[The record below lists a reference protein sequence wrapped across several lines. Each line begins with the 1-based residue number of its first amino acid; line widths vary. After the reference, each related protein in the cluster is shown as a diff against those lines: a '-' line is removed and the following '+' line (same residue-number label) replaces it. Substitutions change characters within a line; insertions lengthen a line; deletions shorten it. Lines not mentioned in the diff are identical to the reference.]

1 MRAKKTGKYKSALES
16 KVAQLLGKEWQYEE
30 WTVPYTLEKNYVVDF
45 SRDALFI
52 EVKAFFRPGDIAKYK
67 AVQETLRDTE
77 HELVFVL
84 ANPLKKVRKGSKAT
98 MAQWCEK
105 NGFRWYSVNDLSS
118 LRSIL

>member
-16 KVAQLLGKEWQYEE
+16 KVAQLLGKEWIYEE

-45 SRDALFI
+45 SKDALFI

-67 AVQETLRDTE
+67 AVARALEGTE

-84 ANPLKKVRKGSKAT
+84 ANPLKKVRKGSKTT
-98 MAQWCEK
+98 MAQWCDK
-105 NGFRWYSVNDLSS
+105 NGFRWYSVNSLS
-118 LRSIL
+118 LIKEIV

>member
-16 KVAQLLGKEWQYEE
+16 KVAQLLGGEWVYEE

-52 EVKAFFRPGDIAKYK
+52 EVKAYFRPSDISKYK
-67 AVQETLRDTE
+67 AVQETLKGTE

-84 ANPLKKVRKGSKAT
+84 ANPLKKVRKGSKTT
-98 MAQWCEK
+98 MAQWCDK
-105 NGFRWYSVNDLSS
+105 NGFRWYSVNDLGD
-118 LRSIL
+118 LI